1 MLLDNTTQAFLEL
14 VKTGLWA
21 DLGSTDLRNHSFA
34 SPVDWKVVY
43 RLAEEQSIVGLVL
56 AGIEQLRNA
65 NLNVNVNHELL
76 LQWIG
81 ETQMLETQ
89 NRAMNKFLVNLIKK
103 LRKED
108 VYAILVK
115 GQGVAQCYEKPLWRT
130 SGDIDLLLDEKNY
143 KKAEKLLV
151 PLADEDQGENAVT
164 KHHAVIVNGFDIE
177 LHGKMP
183 FLLSKRVDRMIDEVI
198 ADTLKMGG
206 IRVWRVDDT
215 DIYLPNPDNDV
226 IIVWTHMLHHFFIEG
241 VGLRQVCDWCRLLW
255 TYRDSLNYE
264 LLESRIHNM
273 GLMTEWKAFGALAVE
288 YLGMPAEAMPLFN
301 ANARSTSG
309 RLPLGDDRRRLP
321 KQEGKNVNLSWWDRW
336 RAKRVLA
343 RIIKSGNF
351 GHNKDLSYR
360 AKYTGFTYRLVALW
374 RRLVDFIG
382 LSQLFPLDAP
392 RFFVTY
398 VFGKV

>member
-21 DLGSTDLRNHSFA
+21 EADDNLDLLCKTSAKRLSTYGAQESEQARANLNDN
-34 SPVDWKVVY
+34 VVWEEVY
-43 RLAEEQSIVGLVL
+43 RLAEEQSVVGVVL

-65 NLNVNVNHELL
+65 NDNDNLDLDLNHELL

-151 PLADEDQGENAVT
+151 PLADEDQGEDPLT
-164 KHHAVIVNGFDIE
+164 MHHAVIVNGFDIE

-206 IRVWRVDDT
+206 IRVWCVDDT

-241 VGLRQVCDWCRLLW
+241 VGLRQICDWCRLLW
-255 TYRDSLNYE
+255 TYRDSLNHE
-264 LLESRIHNM
+264 LLKSRISKA
-273 GLMTEWKAFGALAVE
+273 GLMTEWQVFGTLAVE
-288 YLGMPAEAMPLFN
+288 YLGMPEEAMPFYKN
-301 ANARSTSG
+301 SKGT
-309 RLPLGDDRRRLP
+309 RR
-321 KQEGKNVNLSWWDRW
+321 K
-336 RAKRVLA
+336 AKRVLA
-343 RIIKSGNF
+343 RVMKSGNF

>member
-1 MLLDNTTQAFLEL
+1 
-14 VKTGLWA
+14 
-21 DLGSTDLRNHSFA
+21 
-34 SPVDWKVVY
+34 
-43 RLAEEQSIVGLVL
+43 
-56 AGIEQLRNA
+56 
-65 NLNVNVNHELL
+65 
-76 LQWIG
+76 
-81 ETQMLETQ
+81 MLETQ

-151 PLADEDQGENAVT
+151 PLADEDQGEDALT
-164 KHHAVIVNGFDIE
+164 MHHAVIVNGFDIE

-198 ADTLKMGG
+198 ADALKMGG

-241 VGLRQVCDWCRLLW
+241 VGLRQICDWCRLLY

-273 GLMTEWKAFGALAVE
+273 GLMTEWKAFYNMASR
-288 YLGMPAEAMPLFN
+288 YLGMLDLGSDLTIHDSRFDKKAD
-301 ANARSTSG
+301 
-309 RLPLGDDRRRLP
+309 RLMKL
-321 KQEGKNVNLSWWDRW
+321 
-336 RAKRVLA
+336 VLEC
-343 RIIKSGNF
+343 GNF

-360 AKYTGFTYRLVALW
+360 VKYKGFTYKLVSLW
-374 RRLVDFIG
+374 RRLCDFWRFATI
-382 LSQLFPLDAP
+382 FPLDAP
-392 RFFVTY
+392 QFFVTY
-398 VFGKV
+398 VTGKVK